1 MCSQHRLQGPL
12 ALKHLT
18 ATLVCCTGLAVAT
31 PGHGW
36 QSRPSSCPR
45 APEQSVP
52 VGSVTG
58 IQDRAPPCRIE
69 FRETG
74 IRLEATA
81 DGSRP
86 DPGMT
91 VVVDSNGRFFT
102 SDAPGWRAIISVWD
116 SRGAYLSHFGGEGEG
131 PGELS
136 ARGGVRLFIDNR
148 DNLHVRDGSYGWSV
162 FSPEQEFLRRVAS
175 NMMGGLP
182 WRTVILDDGSAL
194 ASDGLVSEGHYFRV
208 TDSAG
213 ALARTFGPVGDRSS
227 GSRGRPISHAGG
239 DTFWAGPGQLGS
251 DAYVMEEWGIDGT
264 LRRALRRD
272 VSWYQWDGAEEH
284 APRVTQIHIT
294 RGGLLYAV
302 VWRPT
307 DEYVRERARVARS
320 GGAVDFRELEEQ
332 EERMDE
338 LTELVLEVIDTRS
351 GRLLASDTYRTSDLR
366 EILPW
371 GLFRGS
377 LQGYRYKENEGG
389 LPFVEIVTLELV
401 AR

>member
-1 MCSQHRLQGPL
+1 MRH
-12 ALKHLT
+12 
-18 ATLVCCTGLAVAT
+18 AVAALIVCT
-31 PGHGW
+31 SLAMAQPAHGC
-36 QSRPSSCPR
+36 QSPASSCPR
-45 APEQSVP
+45 APERSFA
-52 VGSVTG
+52 VGEVTG
-58 IQDRAPPCRIE
+58 IPDRTPPCRIE

-102 SDAPGWRAIISVWD
+102 SDAPGWRAIISIWD
-116 SRGAYLSHFGGEGEG
+116 ARGRYLSHFGGAGEG

-136 ARGGVRLFIDNR
+136 ARGGVELFIDSR
-148 DNLHVRDGSYGWSV
+148 DNLHARDGSFHWSV
-162 FSPEQEFLRRVAS
+162 FTPEQQFLRRVRS

-182 WRTVILDDGSAL
+182 WTTVILDDGSAL
-194 ASDGLVSEGHYFRV
+194 ASDGLVSQEHYFRV
-208 TDSAG
+208 TDSTG
-213 ALARTFGPVGDRSS
+213 ALARTFGPVDDGSS
-227 GSRGRPISHAGG
+227 GRRGRPISQAAG

-251 DAYVMEEWGIDGT
+251 DAYVVEEWGIDGT
-264 LRRALRRD
+264 LRRAFRRD
-272 VSWYQWDGAEEH
+272 VSWYQWDGATED

-307 DEYVRERARVARS
+307 ERYVRERARAERRA
-320 GGAVDFRELEEQ
+320 GPVDFGELQAEQ
-332 EERMDE
+332 ERMDE
-338 LTELVLEVIDTRS
+338 FTQLVLEVIDTRS
-351 GRLLASDTYRTSDLR
+351 GRLLASETYRTSDMR

-377 LQGYRYKENEGG
+377 FTGYRYKENEGG